1 MKAMRAL
8 IAVALVCA
16 AAVSGGPATGAA
28 ISGEEPSVPTPVLG
42 ETDVKGQ
49 STNGGTV
56 LVIGPPMAQDRDVLR
71 GIADELSDQYTIVKR
86 EISAETT
93 AQGLSKLLS
102 EVNPRL
108 LVLLDN
114 STVHLYRAY
123 QSAQAPGTSFL
134 PAVVLMTAFMEQT
147 AAGLHNVAGI
157 SYEIPAV
164 TALVNLRS
172 VLGRPLKRI
181 GVLYRDGFGAFVAH
195 QNQLAA
201 VEGFSIVGRLLD
213 EGNRRTAV
221 KRGLR
226 KLLDY
231 DRVDAIWV
239 LNDSSLVNSELL
251 ARAWLPVLRHGHV
264 PVLVG
269 VPSLV
274 SERLDFG
281 TFAVVPEHR
290 ALGAQAASLVE
301 DIAENG
307 WQVPL
312 RHFLLPV
319 AVEKILY
326 VGLDRTRSSIREE
339 KLHEVDRVIGGE
351 RKEP

>member
-1 MKAMRAL
+1 
-8 IAVALVCA
+8 
-16 AAVSGGPATGAA
+16 
-28 ISGEEPSVPTPVLG
+28 VLG
-42 ETDVKGQ
+42 PEIAE
-49 STNGGTV
+49 S
-56 LVIGPPMAQDRDVLR
+56 RDVLR
-71 GIADELSDQYTIVKR
+71 GIADELSENYTIVRR
-86 EISAETT
+86 EVSAKATV
-93 AQGLSKLLS
+93 ASLSSLLR
-102 EVNPRL
+102 EVKPNV
-108 LVLLDN
+108 LVLLNN
-114 STVHLYRAY
+114 STVRLYRDY
-123 QSAQAPGTSFL
+123 QSAQPPGTSFP
-134 PAVVLMTAFMEQT
+134 PAVILMTAFMEQT
-147 AAGLHNVAGI
+147 AAGLQNIAGI

-172 VLGRPLKRI
+172 VLGRPLRRV
-181 GVLYRDGFGAFVAH
+181 GVLYREGFGAFIAH

-213 EGNRRTAV
+213 EGSRRTTV

-239 LNDSSLVNSELL
+239 LNDSSLVNPELL

-269 VPSLV
+269 VSSLV
-274 SERLDFG
+274 SERLAFG

-290 ALGAQAASLVE
+290 ALGAQAAGLIE
-301 DIAENG
+301 DVAENG
-307 WQVPL
+307 WQVPA

-319 AVEKILY
+319 AVEKILH
-326 VGLDRTRSSIREE
+326 VDLARTHSSIRDE
-339 KLHEVDRVIGGE
+339 KLHEVDRVVGGGE